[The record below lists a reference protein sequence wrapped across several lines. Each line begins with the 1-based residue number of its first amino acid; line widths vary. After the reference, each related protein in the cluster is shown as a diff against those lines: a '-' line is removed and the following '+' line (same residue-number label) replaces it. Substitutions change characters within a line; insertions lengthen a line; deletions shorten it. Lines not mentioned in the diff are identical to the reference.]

1 MARTAFLTQ
10 DEVNARTLMAIGK
23 AMEARDGHPLPLTPS
38 GQTNHSGA
46 GMPKPN
52 DQSLSNSVTQVE
64 LTTLKKVTRDL
75 KTRLQFV
82 EY

>member
-1 MARTAFLTQ
+1 MISGRLEVLEARMARTAFLAQ
-10 DEVNARTLMAIGK
+10 DEVDARILMAIGK

-52 DQSLSNSVTQVE
+52 DPKWDFIYQGA
-64 LTTLKKVTRDL
+64 
-75 KTRLQFV
+75 
-82 EY
+82 